1 MINMNRI
8 ILAHATLLVCIAFSN
23 VCEGKTFRL
32 HPVDSTAYSVK
43 LALDSIV
50 IPGSRKRKLVVTRKI
65 APGVTPEFHYEPD
78 TTGLVY
84 VYRRNADD
92 IAFESRPG
100 LVLREIDSPYAV
112 LCMQYGKIV
121 FDKTLKDWLQVSP
134 NTVSVE
140 MSIGDC
146 EVNDGSICRIK
157 HGHPL
162 PDDFWSKRFLIK
174 KWHDFRK

>member
-8 ILAHATLLVCIAFSN
+8 ILAFATLLVCIAFSN
-23 VCEGKTFRL
+23 ECEGKSFHL

-43 LALDSIV
+43 VALDSIV
-50 IPGSRKRKLVVTRKI
+50 IPGSKKRRLVVTRKI

-78 TTGLVY
+78 TTGLIY
-84 VYRRNADD
+84 VYRRNADE
-92 IAFESRPG
+92 IVFRNYSVFG
-100 LVLREIDSPYAV
+100 LKQNDNPYAV
-112 LCMQYGKIV
+112 LRTQYGTIV
-121 FDKTLKDWLQVSP
+121 FDKSIKDWVSVSP
-134 NTVSVE
+134 NAVSVE
-140 MSIGDC
+140 MRVGDWRQLDGNICSI
-146 EVNDGSICRIK
+146 R

>member
-8 ILAHATLLVCIAFSN
+8 ILAFATLLVCIAFSN
-23 VCEGKTFRL
+23 ECEGKSFHL

-43 LALDSIV
+43 VALDSIV
-50 IPGSRKRKLVVTRKI
+50 IPGSKKRRLVVTRKI

-92 IAFESRPG
+92 IAFESRPS
-100 LVLREIDSPYAV
+100 LVLRKRDNPYAV
-112 LCMQYGKIV
+112 LRTQYGTIV
-121 FDKTLKDWLQVSP
+121 FDKSIKDWVSVSP
-134 NTVSVE
+134 NAVSVE
-140 MSIGDC
+140 MRVGDWRQLDGNICSI
-146 EVNDGSICRIK
+146 R

-162 PDDFWSKRFLIK
+162 PDNYWTRRFTIK
-174 KWHDFRK
+174 DIIY

>member
-1 MINMNRI
+1 MDTFLRTYI
-8 ILAHATLLVCIAFSN
+8 ITILIRVVC
-23 VCEGKTFRL
+23 CGKSEAKPYRL

-43 LALDSIV
+43 VALDSIV

-65 APGVTPEFHYEPD
+65 APGVPPEFHYEPD

-84 VYRRNADD
+84 VYRRNATD

-162 PDDFWSKRFLIK
+162 PDDFWSRRFLIK

>member
-32 HPVDSTAYSVK
+32 HPVDSTAYPIKV
-43 LALDSIV
+43 ALDSIV
-50 IPGSRKRKLVVTRKI
+50 IPGSRKRNLVVTRKR

-100 LVLREIDSPYAV
+100 LVLRKRDNPYAV
-112 LCMQYGKIV
+112 LRTQYGTIV
-121 FDKTLKDWLQVSP
+121 FDKSIKDWVSVSP
-134 NTVSVE
+134 NAVSVE
-140 MSIGDC
+140 MRVGDWRQLDGNICSI
-146 EVNDGSICRIK
+146 R

-162 PDDFWSKRFLIK
+162 PDDYWTRRFTIK
-174 KWHDFRK
+174 DIIY

>member
-1 MINMNRI
+1 MNRI
-8 ILAHATLLVCIAFSN
+8 ILAFATLLVCIAFSN
-23 VCEGKTFRL
+23 ECEGKSFHL

-92 IAFESRPG
+92 IAFESRPS
-100 LVLREIDSPYAV
+100 LVLRKRDNPYAV
-112 LCMQYGKIV
+112 LRTQYGTIV
-121 FDKTLKDWLQVSP
+121 FDK
-134 NTVSVE
+134 
-140 MSIGDC
+140 
-146 EVNDGSICRIK
+146 
-157 HGHPL
+157 
-162 PDDFWSKRFLIK
+162 
-174 KWHDFRK
+174 